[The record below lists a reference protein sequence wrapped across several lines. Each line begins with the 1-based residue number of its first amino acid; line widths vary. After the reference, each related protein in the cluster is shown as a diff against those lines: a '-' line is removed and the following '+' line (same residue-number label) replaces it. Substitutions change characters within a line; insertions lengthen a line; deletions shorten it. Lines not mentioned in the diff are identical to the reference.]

1 MKHIYILLILFS
13 LSFSGIV
20 LRSNYPLRNSNF
32 QQKLSEENMF
42 LVIWALQQL
51 KDVRDIRIGTEGED
65 TVLYVERY
73 PIVKSVEVEGNWFVG
88 DEEIKNLAG
97 VREDEPLIDFD
108 PEAVQETL
116 RIYYRERGFLNAE
129 VEVRYTV
136 DEQGFAKVRIRVKE
150 GELYF
155 LGGAEFRGA
164 GSFSH
169 SRLLHAAGL
178 RLGEVFDE
186 EKARKGVFGLL
197 DFYRGEGFL
206 ESGVYFEG
214 VKKEKGRSF
223 SVLLPG
229 MEAARWS
236 FREGVSAL
244 LRGLSNLTAHPLA
257 VLKTLLGRGS
267 LAKPV
272 YTVIEGRR
280 YEVEFRGNRSFSEE
294 ELSKLLDLNTPGVDY
309 FFLERSRERIE
320 DFYRGKGF
328 FDVRVSY
335 SYEEGRILFT
345 LKEGERYGV
354 RVLGFRGLKLP
365 DTYDREE
372 IERRVRDF
380 LRRVREEGYLSA
392 DIRLL
397 EEVNREKKRVDLL
410 LLYSPGKRVI
420 LKDLVYRGDME
431 EVRALF
437 RKYRALLP
445 LPLSAEILRALNAD
459 LKEFFR
465 RRGYL
470 DGDFS
475 VEVVGEERGDSLYLT
490 YLYRVDPGERYTY
503 GELLI
508 YGNEKTH
515 PREIYYTVVKQRFFS
530 TLAEEES
537 LWNLIQSENYT
548 GVRLENL
555 VDREEKKVHR
565 LVEVREDRRGLLELA
580 IGYNTEEKLKV
591 EGGVKLKNL
600 FGVGILGRVRASR
613 SERYRTY
620 EIGLSDRFLFSRKY
634 FGDVSL
640 FRKLEFHESYDL
652 ENEGFLISFGYRPRR
667 WYGISLFISRTDNRV
682 SGAEPGSY
690 RLTRGGV
697 FLVREV
703 RDDPINPRN
712 MSHLSLRF
720 SRIEGDRDYYR
731 AELNSFLLRE
741 LTRNLS
747 VNLRTAGGW
756 VGEGAPIF
764 DRFFL
769 GGLRDMRGYS
779 FESLGSPL
787 GGRTFLFGRGEVL
800 LRIRGPLWGGLF
812 GDAGSVENS
821 FSETLR
827 KFRYDAGFA
836 FGVSTP
842 AGFIRVDLARPL
854 EDLESPLSGIRVYLS
869 IGYIY

>member
-32 QQKLSEENMF
+32 QQKLTEENMF

-51 KDVRDIRIGTEGED
+51 KDVRDIRIGTEGEN

-73 PIVKSVEVEGNWFVG
+73 PIVRSVEVEGNWFVG

-129 VEVRYTV
+129 VKVRHTV
-136 DEQGFAKVRIRVKE
+136 DEQGFAKVRIHVKE

-178 RLGEVFDE
+178 RLGEIFDE
-186 EKARKGVFGLL
+186 ERARKGAFGLL
-197 DFYRGEGFL
+197 DFYRREGFL

-214 VKKEKGRSF
+214 VKKERGRSL

-280 YEVEFRGNRSFSEE
+280 YKVEFRGNRTFSEE

-335 SYEEGRILFT
+335 SYEGGRILFT
-345 LKEGERYGV
+345 VKEGERYRV
-354 RVLGFRGLKLP
+354 RVLGFRGLRMP

-380 LRRVREEGYLSA
+380 LRRMREKGYLSA
-392 DIRLL
+392 EIRLL

-410 LLYSPGKRVI
+410 LLYTPGKRVI
-420 LKDLVYRGDME
+420 LRDLVYRGDVE
-431 EVRALF
+431 EVRDLF

-475 VEVVGEERGDSLYLT
+475 VEVKGEEEGDSLYLT
-490 YLYRVDPGERYTY
+490 YLYRIDPGERYTY

-548 GVRLENL
+548 GVRIENL

-580 IGYNTEEKLKV
+580 VGYNTEEKLKV

-620 EIGLSDRFLFSRKY
+620 EVGLSDRFLFSRKY

-667 WYGISLFISRTDNRV
+667 WYSISLFFSRTDNRV
-682 SGAEPGSY
+682 NGAEPGSY

-720 SRIEGDRDYYR
+720 SRIGGDRDYYR
-731 AELNSFLLRE
+731 AELNGFLLRE

-747 VNLRTAGGW
+747 VNLRAAGGW
-756 VGEGAPIF
+756 AGREAPIF

-779 FESLGSPL
+779 FESIGSPL
-787 GGRTFLFGRGEVL
+787 GGRTFLFGRGEML

-827 KFRYDAGFA
+827 RFRYDAGFA

>member
-20 LRSNYPLRNSNF
+20 LKSNYPLRNSNF

-280 YEVEFRGNRSFSEE
+280 YEVEFRGNRSFSDE

-309 FFLERSRERIE
+309 FFLEGSRERIE

-345 LKEGERYGV
+345 VEEGERYGV

-420 LKDLVYRGDME
+420 LKDLAYRGDME

-490 YLYRVDPGERYTY
+490 YLYRIDPGERYTY

-530 TLAEEES
+530 SLAEEES

-580 IGYNTEEKLKV
+580 VGYNTEEKLKV

>member
-32 QQKLSEENMF
+32 QQKLTEENMF

-51 KDVRDIRIGTEGED
+51 KDVRDIRIGTEGEN

-73 PIVKSVEVEGNWFVG
+73 PIVRSVEVEGNWFVG

-129 VEVRYTV
+129 VKVRYTV
-136 DEQGFAKVRIRVKE
+136 DEQGFAKVRIHVKE

-178 RLGEVFDE
+178 RLGEIFDE
-186 EKARKGVFGLL
+186 ERARKGAFGLL
-197 DFYRGEGFL
+197 DFYRREGFL

-214 VKKEKGRSF
+214 VKKERGRSF

-280 YEVEFRGNRSFSEE
+280 YKVEFRGNRTFSEE

-335 SYEEGRILFT
+335 SYEGGRILFT
-345 LKEGERYGV
+345 VKEGERYRV
-354 RVLGFRGLKLP
+354 RVLGFRGLRMP

-380 LRRVREEGYLSA
+380 LRRMREKGYLSA

-410 LLYSPGKRVI
+410 LLYTPGKRVI
-420 LKDLVYRGDME
+420 LRDLVYRGDVE
-431 EVRALF
+431 EVRDLF

-475 VEVVGEERGDSLYLT
+475 VEVKGEEEGDSLYLT
-490 YLYRVDPGERYTY
+490 YLYRIDPGERYTY

-548 GVRLENL
+548 GVRIENL

-580 IGYNTEEKLKV
+580 VGYNTEEKLKV

-620 EIGLSDRFLFSRKY
+620 EVGLSDRFLFSRKY

-667 WYGISLFISRTDNRV
+667 WYSISLFFSRTDNRV
-682 SGAEPGSY
+682 NGAEPGSY

-720 SRIEGDRDYYR
+720 SRIGGDRDYHR
-731 AELNSFLLRE
+731 AELNGFLLRE

-747 VNLRTAGGW
+747 VNLRAAGGW
-756 VGEGAPIF
+756 AGREAPIF

-779 FESLGSPL
+779 FESIGSPL
-787 GGRTFLFGRGEVL
+787 GGRTFLFGRGEML

-827 KFRYDAGFA
+827 RFRYDAGFA

>member
-32 QQKLSEENMF
+32 QQKLTEENMF

-51 KDVRDIRIGTEGED
+51 KDVRDIRIGTEGEN

-73 PIVKSVEVEGNWFVG
+73 PIVRSVEVEGNWFVG

-129 VEVRYTV
+129 VEVRHTV
-136 DEQGFAKVRIRVKE
+136 DEQGFAKVRIHVKE

-178 RLGEVFDE
+178 RLGEIFDE
-186 EKARKGVFGLL
+186 ERARKGAFGLL
-197 DFYRGEGFL
+197 DFYRREGFL

-214 VKKEKGRSF
+214 VKKERGRSL

-280 YEVEFRGNRSFSEE
+280 YKVEFRGNRTFSEE

-335 SYEEGRILFT
+335 SYEGGRILFT
-345 LKEGERYGV
+345 VKEGERYRV
-354 RVLGFRGLKLP
+354 RVLGFRGLRMP

-380 LRRVREEGYLSA
+380 LRRMREKGYLSA
-392 DIRLL
+392 EIRLL

-410 LLYSPGKRVI
+410 LLYTPGKRVI
-420 LKDLVYRGDME
+420 LRDLVYRGDVE
-431 EVRALF
+431 EVRDLF

-475 VEVVGEERGDSLYLT
+475 VEVKGEEEGDSLYLT
-490 YLYRVDPGERYTY
+490 YLYRIDPGERYTY

-548 GVRLENL
+548 GVRIENL

-580 IGYNTEEKLKV
+580 VGYNTEEKLKV

-620 EIGLSDRFLFSRKY
+620 EVGLSDRFLFSRKY

-667 WYGISLFISRTDNRV
+667 WYSISLFFSRTDNRV
-682 SGAEPGSY
+682 NGAEPGSY

-720 SRIEGDRDYYR
+720 SRIGGDRDYHR
-731 AELNSFLLRE
+731 AELNGFLLRE

-747 VNLRTAGGW
+747 VNLRAAGGW
-756 VGEGAPIF
+756 AGREAPIF

-779 FESLGSPL
+779 FESIGSPL
-787 GGRTFLFGRGEVL
+787 GGRTFLFGRGEML

-827 KFRYDAGFA
+827 RFRYDAGFA